1 MKACHDF
8 DSAVIE
14 GSLTAIRKRYS
25 ISEEYA
31 LYAPLPEQ
39 RPYNSSSSEL
49 SILGRCPGS
58 RSSLPPPPRY
68 RGMPQVVENFFYQG
82 VYYLTARAGFK
93 VSGAPTSNKGW
104 KTRYLFVSG
113 PNSGFRL
120 DWSVHPISIVPPYL
134 SKEEPT
140 LVSRLKGILSFSRA
154 IRDMIEL
161 WLVEAGL
168 SPAPRGAM
176 DLSALR
182 GVPKVFAG
190 KSAPATRATT
200 SLLEVKE
207 VDAETASRIA
217 ATPPLKRPTEKS
229 TLHQED
235 PARAHKRVK
244 GAVGKHKSRCDEGS
258 SRTPSKDKGPTTPY
272 EEPAPPAYRRSKLM
286 KELCGTIVRKNDEGY
301 YAL

>member
-14 GSLTAIRKRYS
+14 GSLAAIRKRYS
-25 ISEEYA
+25 ISEEYV

-58 RSSLPPPPRY
+58 S
-68 RGMPQVVENFFYQG
+68 QG

-134 SKEEPT
+134 SEEEPT

-168 SPAPRGAM
+168 SPAPQGAM

-182 GVPKVFAG
+182 GVPKVSTG

-207 VDAETASRIA
+207 VHAETASRTA

>member
-8 DSAVIE
+8 DSVVIE
-14 GSLTAIRKRYS
+14 GSLAAIGKRYS
-25 ISEEYA
+25 ISEEYV

-49 SILGRCPGS
+49 SILGGPNS
-58 RSSLPPPPRY
+58 WRY
-68 RGMPQVVENFFYQG
+68 LVAFLGECCGAGIIPSHNLFMACFRLCKSQG

-93 VSGAPTSNKGW
+93 VSGAPTNNKGW

-134 SKEEPT
+134 SEEEPT
-140 LVSRLKGILSFSRA
+140 LVSRLKGILSFSRV

-176 DLSALR
+176 DFSALR
-182 GVPKVFAG
+182 GVPKVSAG

-207 VDAETASRIA
+207 VYADTASRTA
-217 ATPPLKRPTEKS
+217 VTSPLKRPTEKS

-235 PARAHKRVK
+235 PA
-244 GAVGKHKSRCDEGS
+244 
-258 SRTPSKDKGPTTPY
+258 
-272 EEPAPPAYRRSKLM
+272 
-286 KELCGTIVRKNDEGY
+286 
-301 YAL
+301 